1 MKHKLDNDKYDVSII
16 KINVYIGM
24 ILPNKLTHIKNQCK
38 TTRQSIWTSV
48 CFNLHNNTNMCNLY
62 VNNTICGASI
72 ANAYVNMYLKQTLN
86 KTFTYE
92 KIMYTSRILMQMSK
106 HNMFASLER
115 NPLSNPNMLNLNV
128 SIVDCTP
135 HTAKPYVK
143 MYPQT
148 HKKHLHAKRQC

>member
-1 MKHKLDNDKYDVSII
+1 MWRIH
-16 KINVYIGM
+16 
-24 ILPNKLTHIKNQCK
+24 CK
-38 TTRQSIWTSV
+38 CICEHVPQT
-48 CFNLHNNTNMCNLY
+48 NT
-62 VNNTICGASI
+62 
-72 ANAYVNMYLKQTLN
+72 

-148 HKKHLHAKRQC
+148 HKKHLHAKRQCWHHEFAFKCQNRICLSHMDAIWNSTLTCQISMYQFLITIYTLQNHM